1 MFIVALKLFL
11 ITANPM
17 MSEFDYEMREDATS
31 FTSGS
36 QKARVWTEAWVLQ
49 QMYCPAC
56 GSPKLDEFENNK
68 PVADF
73 FCGLCNEE
81 FELKSKSGRLGKT
94 VPDGAY
100 KTMIERLN
108 SNNKPSLMMLS
119 YEQKTKQ
126 VRDLVVI
133 PKQFFIPELIKKR
146 KPLKETAK
154 RAGWVGCDIKID
166 RVPNFGKITL
176 ITNRIARPKDVV
188 VEDWE
193 RTKGLRKKSF
203 KQMGWVA
210 DVLLC
215 VERIGQS
222 EFTLDDVYKFEN
234 YLSELHPE
242 NNHVRPKIRQ
252 QLQVLRDA
260 GILEFISRG
269 RYRVL

>member
-1 MFIVALKLFL
+1 MQ
-11 ITANPM
+11 
-17 MSEFDYEMREDATS
+17 EDFDYEMREDVSA

-36 QKARVWTEAWVLQ
+36 QKARIWTETWVLK

-56 GSPKLDEFENNK
+56 GSPTLDEFANNK

-81 FELKSKSGRLGKT
+81 FELKSKSGRLSKT

-100 KTMIERLN
+100 KTMMERLN
-108 SNNKPSLMMLS
+108 SDNKPSLMMLS
-119 YEQKTKQ
+119 YETKTKQ
-126 VRDLVVI
+126 VRDLAVI

-146 KPLKETAK
+146 KPLKETAR

-166 RVPNFGKITL
+166 RVPNFGKINL
-176 ITNRIARPKDVV
+176 ITDRIARSKELV

-193 RTKGLRKKSF
+193 RTSGLRNKSF

-215 VERIGQS
+215 VERIGRV

-242 NNHVRPKIRQ
+242 NNHVKPKIRQ
-252 QLQVLRDA
+252 QLQILRDA
-260 GILEFISRG
+260 GVLEFLQRG
-269 RYRVL
+269 HYKLNIGINH